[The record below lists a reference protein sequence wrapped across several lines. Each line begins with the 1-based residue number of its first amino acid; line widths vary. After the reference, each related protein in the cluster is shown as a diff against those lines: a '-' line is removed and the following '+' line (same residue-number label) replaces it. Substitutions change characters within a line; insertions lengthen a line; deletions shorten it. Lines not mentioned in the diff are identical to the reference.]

1 MAHYVGLDVSVRHT
15 SICIVDEIGNV
26 VREIRVASDPAA
38 IVPILTAPT
47 IDCRRV
53 GLEAGPLSQWLFSGL
68 GGAGLPVICVE
79 TRHMKAA
86 LAAQVN
92 KTDRN
97 DARGIAQ
104 MMRVGLYRPVHVK
117 TAASQEKRTLLA
129 ARKLL
134 QGQNRAIENDLRGL
148 LRSFGLKVGP
158 TSAGAFD
165 ARVRQL
171 VDGLPRLTAI
181 IRPLLEARAA
191 LRSQFAVLHRQLLDL
206 VRHDPVCRRFTTVPG
221 VGAVVAITFQATVDI
236 PQQFTTSKAVGAHFG
251 LTPRAFSSG
260 ETDAGQHRRTTAAPP
275 RSGRPRR
282 CRSGG
287 RCSGMLSPP
296 SPRPPAGQRDGA
308 FDART
313 EQLDLHA
320 QLADP
325 LHGRGELTAHR
336 IRLALLQRAIQR
348 RFRLLTPALE
358 LVERHAEFARE
369 ILGGLA
375 TQQSKHRLTLAA
387 YALARISHTGERRS
401 FERRCAGERA

>member
-15 SICIVDEIGNV
+15 SICIVDEIGKL
-26 VREIRVASDPAA
+26 VRETRVASDPTA
-38 IVPILTAPT
+38 IIPILTAPT

-53 GLEAGPLSQWLFSGL
+53 GLGAGPLSQWLFSGL
-68 GGAGLPVICVE
+68 GEAGVPVICVE

-117 TAASQEKRTLLA
+117 TSASQEKRTLLA

-158 TSAGAFD
+158 TSAGAFE

-181 IRPLLEARAA
+181 MRPLLEARAA

-206 VRHDPVCRRFTTVPG
+206 VRHDPVCRRFMTVPG

-236 PQQFTTSKAVGAHFG
+236 PQRFTKSKAVGAHFG

-260 ETDAGQHRRTTAAPP
+260 ETDYTGRISRCGDALMRSTLYEAAHTLLTHTKRWCSLKAWGIRVAQRRGLSKATVAVARKLAVILHR
-275 RSGRPRR
+275 
-282 CRSGG
+282 
-287 RCSGMLSPP
+287 MWI
-296 SPRPPAGQRDGA
+296 DG
-308 FDART
+308 T
-313 EQLDLHA
+313 EFCWS
-320 QLADP
+320 ADP
-325 LHGRGELTAHR
+325 
-336 IRLALLQRAIQR
+336 
-348 RFRLLTPALE
+348 
-358 LVERHAEFARE
+358 
-369 ILGGLA
+369 
-375 TQQSKHRLTLAA
+375 AA
-387 YALARISHTGERRS
+387 
-401 FERRCAGERA
+401 

>member
-1 MAHYVGLDVSVRHT
+1 
-15 SICIVDEIGNV
+15 
-26 VREIRVASDPAA
+26 
-38 IVPILTAPT
+38 
-47 IDCRRV
+47 
-53 GLEAGPLSQWLFSGL
+53 
-68 GGAGLPVICVE
+68 VICVE

-117 TAASQEKRTLLA
+117 TEASQEKRTLLT

-165 ARVRQL
+165 TRVRQL

-206 VRHDPVCRRFTTVPG
+206 VRHDPVCRRFMTVPG

-236 PQQFTTSKAVGAHFG
+236 PQRFTTSKAVGAHFG
-251 LTPRAFSSG
+251 LTPKVFSSG
-260 ETDAGQHRRTTAAPP
+260 ERDYTGRVSRCGDALMRSTLYEAAHTLLTHTKRWCSLKAWGIRVAQRRGLSKATVAVARKLAVILHR
-275 RSGRPRR
+275 
-282 CRSGG
+282 
-287 RCSGMLSPP
+287 MWI
-296 SPRPPAGQRDGA
+296 DG
-308 FDART
+308 T
-313 EQLDLHA
+313 EFRWS
-320 QLADP
+320 ADP
-325 LHGRGELTAHR
+325 
-336 IRLALLQRAIQR
+336 
-348 RFRLLTPALE
+348 
-358 LVERHAEFARE
+358 
-369 ILGGLA
+369 
-375 TQQSKHRLTLAA
+375 AA
-387 YALARISHTGERRS
+387 
-401 FERRCAGERA
+401 

>member
-15 SICIVDEIGNV
+15 SICIVDEIGKL
-26 VREIRVASDPAA
+26 VRETRVASDPAA
-38 IVPILTAPT
+38 IIPILTAPT

-53 GLEAGPLSQWLFSGL
+53 GLEAGPLSQRLFSGL
-68 GGAGLPVICVE
+68 GEAGVPVICVE

-134 QGQNRAIENDLRGL
+134 QGQNRAIENDVRGL

-181 IRPLLEARAA
+181 MRPLLEARAA
-191 LRSQFAVLHRQLLDL
+191 LRSQFAILHRQLLDL
-206 VRHDPVCRRFTTVPG
+206 VRHDPVCRRFMTVPG

-236 PQQFTTSKAVGAHFG
+236 PQRFMKSKAVGAHFG
-251 LTPRAFSSG
+251 LTPRVFSSG
-260 ETDAGQHRRTTAAPP
+260 ETDYTGRISRCGDALMRSTLYEAAHTLLTHTKRWCSLKAWGIRVAQRRGLSKATVAVARKLALILHR
-275 RSGRPRR
+275 
-282 CRSGG
+282 
-287 RCSGMLSPP
+287 MWI
-296 SPRPPAGQRDGA
+296 DG
-308 FDART
+308 T
-313 EQLDLHA
+313 EFRWS
-320 QLADP
+320 ADP
-325 LHGRGELTAHR
+325 
-336 IRLALLQRAIQR
+336 
-348 RFRLLTPALE
+348 
-358 LVERHAEFARE
+358 
-369 ILGGLA
+369 
-375 TQQSKHRLTLAA
+375 AA
-387 YALARISHTGERRS
+387 
-401 FERRCAGERA
+401 

>member
-1 MAHYVGLDVSVRHT
+1 MSHYAGLDVSVRHT
-15 SICIVDEIGNV
+15 SICIVDACGKI
-26 VREIRVASDPAA
+26 VRETRVSSDPAA
-38 IVPILTAPT
+38 IVPILTVPG

-53 GLEAGPLSQWLFSGL
+53 GLEAGPLCQWLFSGL
-68 GGAGLPVICVE
+68 AEAGLPVICVE

-117 TAASQEKRTLLA
+117 TVASQEKRTLLA

-158 TSAGAFD
+158 TSAGSFD

-191 LRSQFAVLHRQLLDL
+191 LRTQFAVLHRLLLDL
-206 VRHDPVCRRFTTVPG
+206 VRDDPVCRRFMTVPG

-236 PQQFTTSKAVGAHFG
+236 PQRFARSKAVGAHFG
-251 LTPRAFSSG
+251 LTPKAFSSG
-260 ETDAGQHRRTTAAPP
+260 ETDYTGRISRCGDALMRATLYEAAHTLLTHTHRWCSLKAWGVRVAQRRGLQKATVAVARKLAIILHRMWIDEMEFRWGAAP
-275 RSGRPRR
+275 
-282 CRSGG
+282 
-287 RCSGMLSPP
+287 
-296 SPRPPAGQRDGA
+296 
-308 FDART
+308 
-313 EQLDLHA
+313 
-320 QLADP
+320 
-325 LHGRGELTAHR
+325 
-336 IRLALLQRAIQR
+336 
-348 RFRLLTPALE
+348 
-358 LVERHAEFARE
+358 
-369 ILGGLA
+369 
-375 TQQSKHRLTLAA
+375 AA
-387 YALARISHTGERRS
+387 V
-401 FERRCAGERA
+401 

>member
-15 SICIVDEIGNV
+15 SICIVDEVGKV
-26 VREIRVASDPAA
+26 VRETRVASDPAA
-38 IVPILTAPT
+38 IVPILTAST

-68 GGAGLPVICVE
+68 GEAGLPVICVE

-158 TSAGAFD
+158 ISAGAFE

-171 VDGLPRLTAI
+171 VDGLPRLAAI
-181 IRPLLEARAA
+181 MRPLLEARAA

-206 VRHDPVCRRFTTVPG
+206 VRHDPVCRRFMTVPG
-221 VGAVVAITFQATVDI
+221 VGAVVAITFQSTVDI
-236 PQQFTTSKAVGAHFG
+236 PRRFTKSKAVGAHFG

-260 ETDAGQHRRTTAAPP
+260 ETDYTGRISRCGDALMRSTLYEAAHTLLTHTKRWCSLKAWGIRVAQRRGLSKATVAVARKLAVILHR
-275 RSGRPRR
+275 
-282 CRSGG
+282 
-287 RCSGMLSPP
+287 MWI
-296 SPRPPAGQRDGA
+296 DG
-308 FDART
+308 T
-313 EQLDLHA
+313 EFRWS
-320 QLADP
+320 ADP
-325 LHGRGELTAHR
+325 
-336 IRLALLQRAIQR
+336 
-348 RFRLLTPALE
+348 
-358 LVERHAEFARE
+358 
-369 ILGGLA
+369 
-375 TQQSKHRLTLAA
+375 AA
-387 YALARISHTGERRS
+387 
-401 FERRCAGERA
+401 

>member
-1 MAHYVGLDVSVRHT
+1 MAHFVGLDVSVRHT
-15 SICIVDEIGNV
+15 SICIVDEIGKV
-26 VREIRVASDPAA
+26 VRETRVASDPAA

-68 GGAGLPVICVE
+68 GDAGLPVICVE

-148 LRSFGLKVGP
+148 LRCFGLKVGP

-165 ARVRQL
+165 PRVRQL

-191 LRSQFAVLHRQLLDL
+191 LQSQFAVLHRQLLDL

-236 PQQFTTSKAVGAHFG
+236 PQRFTTSKAVGAHFG

-260 ETDAGQHRRTTAAPP
+260 ETDYTGRISRCGDALMRSTLYEAAHALLTHTKRWCSLKAWGMRVAQRRGLSKATVAVARKLATILHR
-275 RSGRPRR
+275 
-282 CRSGG
+282 
-287 RCSGMLSPP
+287 MWI
-296 SPRPPAGQRDGA
+296 DG
-308 FDART
+308 T
-313 EQLDLHA
+313 EFRWS
-320 QLADP
+320 ADP
-325 LHGRGELTAHR
+325 
-336 IRLALLQRAIQR
+336 
-348 RFRLLTPALE
+348 
-358 LVERHAEFARE
+358 
-369 ILGGLA
+369 
-375 TQQSKHRLTLAA
+375 AA
-387 YALARISHTGERRS
+387 
-401 FERRCAGERA
+401 

>member
-236 PQQFTTSKAVGAHFG
+236 PQRFTTSKAVGAHFG

-260 ETDAGQHRRTTAAPP
+260 ETDYTGRISRCGDALMRSTLYEAAHTLLTHTKRWCSLKAWGIRVAQRRGLSKATVAVARKLAVILHR
-275 RSGRPRR
+275 
-282 CRSGG
+282 
-287 RCSGMLSPP
+287 MWI
-296 SPRPPAGQRDGA
+296 DG
-308 FDART
+308 T
-313 EQLDLHA
+313 EFRWS
-320 QLADP
+320 ADP
-325 LHGRGELTAHR
+325 VA
-336 IRLALLQRAIQR
+336 
-348 RFRLLTPALE
+348 
-358 LVERHAEFARE
+358 
-369 ILGGLA
+369 
-375 TQQSKHRLTLAA
+375 
-387 YALARISHTGERRS
+387 
-401 FERRCAGERA
+401 